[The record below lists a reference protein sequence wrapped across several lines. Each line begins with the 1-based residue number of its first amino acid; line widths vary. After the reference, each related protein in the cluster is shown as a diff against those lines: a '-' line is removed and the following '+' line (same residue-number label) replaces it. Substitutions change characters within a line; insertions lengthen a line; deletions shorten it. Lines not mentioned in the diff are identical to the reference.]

1 MIILS
6 DELYGGGFQAII
18 GDENLM
24 VRDTPF
30 DHYGCSSPSEG
41 AVSSVDVIVREYEV
55 MAWLEVSFLEVDDI
69 RVPIGDKTPEFFNS
83 RSYTIGIPGDYR
95 QIGPVSMA
103 GIKC

>member
-1 MIILS
+1 
-6 DELYGGGFQAII
+6 
-18 GDENLM
+18 
-24 VRDTPF
+24 
-30 DHYGCSSPSEG
+30 
-41 AVSSVDVIVREYEV
+41 

-103 GIKC
+103 GIKCLFRYRAFDGWLADDRTLWGWWWLF